1 MADRKV
7 YVEVTLRLILRV
19 NDGVDVS
26 EILDDMDFTPVNERK
41 AEALGF
47 KWSGAW
53 LRVER
58 AAEPVGVAGFL
69 GAVARAER
77 QAEQGVQFPRLPP
90 KTPMPQ

>member
-41 AEALGF
+41 AEADIEDTEVLDYEI
-47 KWSGAW
+47 KDS
-53 LRVER
+53 
-58 AAEPVGVAGFL
+58 
-69 GAVARAER
+69 
-77 QAEQGVQFPRLPP
+77 
-90 KTPMPQ
+90 K